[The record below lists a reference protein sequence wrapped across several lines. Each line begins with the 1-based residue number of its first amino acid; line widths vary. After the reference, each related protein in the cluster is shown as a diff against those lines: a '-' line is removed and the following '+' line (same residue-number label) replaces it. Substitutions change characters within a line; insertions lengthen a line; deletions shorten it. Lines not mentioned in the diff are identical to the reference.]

1 MSSKS
6 EKDGRS
12 VRMINSSEDIT
23 SDLNEDESSDNG
35 SFSVENF
42 VINVVNS
49 EEKQNLNQD
58 LVKVSSIDDKTEPN
72 ESVSQKNKNKE
83 ANLKID
89 DFDAKLITESIPNK
103 YSQVHKPIQRQNR
116 NFLANFEQNLK

>member
-103 YSQVHKPIQRQNR
+103 SSQVHKPIQRQNR

>member
-23 SDLNEDESSDNG
+23 SDLNEDESSDNE

-103 YSQVHKPIQRQNR
+103 SSQVHKPIQRQNR

>member
-12 VRMINSSEDIT
+12 VRMINSSEDVT
-23 SDLNEDESSDNG
+23 SDLNEDETSDNG

-42 VINVVNS
+42 VINVVNP

-58 LVKVSSIDDKTEPN
+58 LVKVSSIDDKSEPN
-72 ESVSQKNKNKE
+72 ESVSQKNKNKD

-89 DFDAKLITESIPNK
+89 DFDAKLISESIPNK
-103 YSQVHKPIQRQNR
+103 NSQAHKPIQRQNR
-116 NFLANFEQNLK
+116 NFLADFEQNLK